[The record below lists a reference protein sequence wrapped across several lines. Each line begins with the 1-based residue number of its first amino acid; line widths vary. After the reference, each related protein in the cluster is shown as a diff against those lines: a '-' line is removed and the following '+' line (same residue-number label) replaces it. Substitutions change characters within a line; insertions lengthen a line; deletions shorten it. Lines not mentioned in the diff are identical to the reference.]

1 MSKIRDLFCLNY
13 LVTLISSLHG
23 SDGSLKSLGVDGK
36 ESEKELKAKQNPIV
50 VVVVD
55 VDGASPMFDLA
66 NCCTN

>member
-36 ESEKELKAKQNPIV
+36 ESENELKAKQNPTV

-55 VDGASPMFDLA
+55 GAISMFYLA